1 MSEPSSNNQ
10 TVKKRTTRNSN
21 KTTIDDI
28 SNDHNNKEI
37 YYDNSQ
43 PLDEVTAQIAYK
55 ETVTNKRTKNYENTD
70 EDILPISEPTLTTQ
84 TDTNIPNIETTS
96 KPLYNEDTPKTPTL
110 KALNETSPT
119 TSTSPNNTTATTN
132 PNKSHDPQEK
142 KMDND
147 QHVSNPNTNYTI
159 LDEDQLSSDHELDNQ
174 HGVQYFST
182 FIIPDRTDYMF
193 VNGLQKGIAEILQHI
208 KSITGI
214 SNIRYKNQIPY
225 IVVSTTQQQDMLSFI
240 DKQLQDFP
248 YIFKHLNAHNFQIES
263 EKYKEKIL
271 QRTVKLTNVPQDMPP
286 QIIVNTFSKYG
297 EIEQLYEKTR
307 PPYTKNY
314 NSQYIRRKDASK
326 IVTLIFTKQASAE
339 LLWKQNEWCERSEE
353 HTSELQS

>member
-28 SNDHNNKEI
+28 SNDHANKEI

-55 ETVTNKRTKNYENTD
+55 ETVNNKRTKNYKNTD
-70 EDILPISEPTLTTQ
+70 EDILPISEPTLTTP
-84 TDTNIPNIETTS
+84 TENNTPIIETPPKLS
-96 KPLYNEDTPKTPTL
+96 NNDDTPKTPTL
-110 KALNETSPT
+110 HALNETPPS
-119 TSTSPNNTTATTN
+119 TSTSSNNINATTN

-142 KMDND
+142 KTEND
-147 QHVSNPNTNYTI
+147 QHVSNPNTNYTK

-182 FIIPDRTDYMF
+182 FIIPDRTVYMF
-193 VNGLQKGIAEILQHI
+193 VNGLQKGIAEILQHV

-240 DKQLQDFP
+240 DKQL
-248 YIFKHLNAHNFQIES
+248 
-263 EKYKEKIL
+263 
-271 QRTVKLTNVPQDMPP
+271 
-286 QIIVNTFSKYG
+286 
-297 EIEQLYEKTR
+297 
-307 PPYTKNY
+307 
-314 NSQYIRRKDASK
+314 
-326 IVTLIFTKQASAE
+326 
-339 LLWKQNEWCERSEE
+339 
-353 HTSELQS
+353 